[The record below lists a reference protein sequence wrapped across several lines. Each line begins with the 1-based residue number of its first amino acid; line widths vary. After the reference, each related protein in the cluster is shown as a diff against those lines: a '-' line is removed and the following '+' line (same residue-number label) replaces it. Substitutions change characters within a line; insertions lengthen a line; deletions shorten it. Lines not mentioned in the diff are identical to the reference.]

1 MVFPVPVTV
10 RADVSI
16 HEPDLSTPNGSV
28 TIFEITPAFP
38 DRFYFGS
45 GKHNSAL
52 MRFENKI
59 IVVSLSIGRHH
70 FFIIHS
76 IDDAT
81 KTQQQHGAQVSLC
94 LNIYDDLTT

>member
-1 MVFPVPVTV
+1 MG
-10 RADVSI
+10 I
-16 HEPDLSTPNGSV
+16 HEPDFSTAYGSV
-28 TIFEITPAFP
+28 AVFQVAPALPDGFNFGAGEDNPAFV
-38 DRFYFGS
+38 RFQ
-45 GKHNSAL
+45 
-52 MRFENKI
+52 NKI